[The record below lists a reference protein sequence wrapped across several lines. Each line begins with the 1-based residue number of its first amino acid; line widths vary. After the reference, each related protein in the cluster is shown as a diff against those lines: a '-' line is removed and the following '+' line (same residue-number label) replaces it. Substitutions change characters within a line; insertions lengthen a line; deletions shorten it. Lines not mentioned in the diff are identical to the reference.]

1 MIMNI
6 FISLMFISLIF
17 NTIVISRGQRLK
29 DNIYFILLIFEV
41 FVMVVMHDFWDI
53 LTKPLAIILL
63 IWILVLDNIHK
74 ESIN

>member
-17 NTIVISRGQRLK
+17 NTIVINRGQRLK
-29 DNIYFILLIFEV
+29 DNIYFTLLIFEV
-41 FVMVVMHDFWDI
+41 SVMVVMHDFWDI

-63 IWILVLDNIHK
+63 IWILMLDNIHK
-74 ESIN
+74 ETIN